1 MLSAIVERTETKKK
15 SDFGKYLQTGALQ
28 QGQFANAIV
37 NFNCFEKFEHICEA
51 LNLPLMKRPQ
61 VAIFHSTARVLRR
74 EHTSFQLRFCFV
86 EYGVSEKHR
95 ATFENTTIFI

>member
-1 MLSAIVERTETKKK
+1 ML
-15 SDFGKYLQTGALQ
+15 LC
-28 QGQFANAIV
+28 

-86 EYGVSEKHR
+86 EYGVSEKHC